1 MQIASLPFF
10 MDAYI
15 QSDFVGKLIFLAL
28 FSLSGITWFYI
39 IYKLYLMYRI
49 TFFSDR
55 FRKTLESTKQPILNP
70 ITDPDD
76 LKNPFIKIYSFTKQ
90 KTIEIL
96 DKNHFF
102 LSKQAKTSAPI
113 TDVYLSHIDIEFIE
127 GFVYMLLESEREKL
141 EKDSFILSTIS
152 TLAPFLGLLGTVW
165 GILMTFTGIGQGGNF
180 LSNAVILSGLSTAL
194 VTTVL
199 GLIIAIPALIFHN
212 IIRHRVRSYCN
223 SMQNFGSNLLSTI
236 EIQYRKVD
244 FDT

>member
-49 TFFSDR
+49 NFFSDR
-55 FRKTLESTKQPILNP
+55 FRKSLEGAEQPILTP
-70 ITDPDD
+70 LPDSYD
-76 LKNPFIKIYSFTKQ
+76 LTNPFSTIYSSTKK

-102 LSKQAKTSAPI
+102 LSKQAKTTAPV

-127 GFVYMLLESEREKL
+127 GFVHMLLETEREKL

-165 GILMTFTGIGQGGNF
+165 GILMTFTGMGQGGNF
-180 LSNAVILSGLSTAL
+180 MSNVAILSGLSTAL

-199 GLIIAIPALIFHN
+199 GLLIAIPALVFHN

-223 SMQNFGSNLLSTI
+223 SMHNFGSNLLSTI
-236 EIQYRKVD
+236 EMQYRKVD
-244 FDT
+244 FDI

>member
-49 TFFSDR
+49 TFFSDQ
-55 FRKTLESTKQPILNP
+55 FRKSLESTKQPILNP
-70 ITDPDD
+70 TTDSDD
-76 LKNPFIKIYSFTKQ
+76 LKNPFSTIYSSTKK

-102 LSKQAKTSAPI
+102 LSKQARMTAPI

-165 GILMTFTGIGQGGNF
+165 GILMTFTGIAQGGNF
-180 LSNAVILSGLSTAL
+180 MSNAVILSGLSTAL

-199 GLIIAIPALIFHN
+199 GLFIAIPALIFHN

-244 FDT
+244 FDV

>member
-10 MDAYI
+10 MDAYR
-15 QSDFVGKLIFLAL
+15 QSDFIGKLIFLAL

-55 FRKTLESTKQPILNP
+55 FRKALESTTQPILNP
-70 ITDPDD
+70 ITEPDN
-76 LKNPFIKIYSFTKQ
+76 LKNPFSTIYSSTKK

-102 LSKQAKTSAPI
+102 LSKQTRPTAPV

-165 GILMTFTGIGQGGNF
+165 GILITFTGIGQGGNF

-236 EIQYRKVD
+236 EMQYRKVD
-244 FDT
+244 FDK

>member
-1 MQIASLPFF
+1 MQMASFPFF

-15 QSDFVGKLIFLAL
+15 QSDLIGKIIFFGL

-39 IYKLYLMYRI
+39 IYKLYLIYRI
-49 TFFSDR
+49 NFFSDR
-55 FRKTLESTKQPILNP
+55 FQKSLENNPQPIL
-70 ITDPDD
+70 DPVRDADD
-76 LKNPFIKIYSFTKQ
+76 FVNPFNTIYFSTKK

-102 LSKQAKTSAPI
+102 LSKRAKTSEPI

-141 EKDSFILSTIS
+141 EKDSFVLSTIS

-165 GILMTFTGIGQGGNF
+165 GILITFTGVGQGGNF
-180 LSNAVILSGLSTAL
+180 MSNVVILSGLSTAL

-223 SMQNFGSNLLSTI
+223 RMQIFGSNLLSTI
-236 EIQYRKVD
+236 EMQYRKVD
-244 FDT
+244 FDV

>member
-39 IYKLYLMYRI
+39 IYKLYLMSRI

-55 FRKTLESTKQPILNP
+55 FRKSLEGAEQPILNP
-70 ITDPDD
+70 TTDSYD
-76 LKNPFIKIYSFTKQ
+76 LTNPFSTIYSSTKK

-102 LSKQAKTSAPI
+102 LSKQAKTTAPV

-127 GFVYMLLESEREKL
+127 GFVHMLLESEREKL
-141 EKDSFILSTIS
+141 ERDSFVLSTIS

-180 LSNAVILSGLSTAL
+180 MSNVVILSGLSTAL

-212 IIRHRVRSYCN
+212 IIRHRVRSYCS
-223 SMQNFGSNLLSTI
+223 SMQNFGSNLLATI
-236 EIQYRKVD
+236 EMQYRKVD
-244 FDT
+244 FDL

>member
-49 TFFSDR
+49 NFFSDR
-55 FRKTLESTKQPILNP
+55 FQKALESTKQPILNP
-70 ITDPDD
+70 ITNPDN
-76 LKNPFIKIYSFTKQ
+76 LKNPFSTIYSSTKK

-102 LSKQAKTSAPI
+102 LSKQAKSSAPI

-236 EIQYRKVD
+236 EMQYRKVD